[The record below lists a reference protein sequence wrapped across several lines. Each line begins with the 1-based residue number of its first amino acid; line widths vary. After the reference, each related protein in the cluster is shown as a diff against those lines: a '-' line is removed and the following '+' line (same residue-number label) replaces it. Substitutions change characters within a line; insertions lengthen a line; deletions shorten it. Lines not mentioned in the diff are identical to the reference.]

1 MTQVH
6 VLRTS
11 YYMHYM
17 YAQLYKAIKILCYKS
32 WHLLEPK
39 ELQKTSSTI
48 MIISWIKW
56 LCSSSNIY
64 RPDRLTY
71 KVYPHKGVHK
81 PVEVSCPFLPF
92 CLLFCTVV
100 YGVETFS
107 VSVGVFFLFL
117 YNGHTYSCKVA
128 NKDFELWKFH
138 KYTHIFLCLTHWNR
152 QKMAAI
158 LQTTF
163 GDAFVDRKL
172 LIWIS
177 LNFVPEGPIDNN
189 P

>member
-17 YAQLYKAIKILCYKS
+17 YAQLYKAIKLLCYKS

-107 VSVGVFFLFL
+107 VSVGVFFCFCITDIHTHVKWQTKTLNYENSTNIPTYFFNTL
-117 YNGHTYSCKVA
+117 EPTENGSHSA
-128 NKDFELWKFH
+128 D
-138 KYTHIFLCLTHWNR
+138 
-152 QKMAAI
+152 
-158 LQTTF
+158 
-163 GDAFVDRKL
+163 D
-172 LIWIS
+172 IWGCICWS
-177 LNFVPEGPIDNN
+177 KIIDLNITEFRSWGPDWQ
-189 P
+189 